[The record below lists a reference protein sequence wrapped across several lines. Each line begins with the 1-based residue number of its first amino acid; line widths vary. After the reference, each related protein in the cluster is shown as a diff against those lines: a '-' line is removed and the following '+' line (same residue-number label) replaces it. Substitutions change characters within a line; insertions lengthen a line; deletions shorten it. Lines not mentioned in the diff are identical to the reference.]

1 MQSNKSNQ
9 EKKMNI
15 QIENGIDR
23 NTCQQLRESLEDLLK
38 PIIDSGLDFKIG
50 NIKYD
55 NVTMDVKIEFYIKEG
70 KEDKDKD
77 MANQWLEIKGANFR
91 IGDVFIA
98 KDEEWIVSGFNPKA
112 KKYPVTITRKLNGD
126 TYKNSV
132 EGINAYFAIQENS

>member
-1 MQSNKSNQ
+1 M

-55 NVTMDVKIEFYIKEG
+55 NVTMNVKIEFYIKEG

-91 IGDVFIA
+91 VGDVFIA
-98 KDEEWIVSGFNPKA
+98 KNEEWIVSGFNPKA